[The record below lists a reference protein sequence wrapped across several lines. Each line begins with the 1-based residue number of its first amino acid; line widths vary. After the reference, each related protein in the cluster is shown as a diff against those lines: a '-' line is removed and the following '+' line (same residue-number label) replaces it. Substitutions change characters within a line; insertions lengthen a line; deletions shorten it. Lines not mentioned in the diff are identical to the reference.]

1 MTEADV
7 APGEAVTRRPPVAT
21 EVDAAGRPRAKLA
34 VVAAGGTGGHLFP
47 AQALS
52 QVLVDRGWRVVLA
65 SDERVQTLSA
75 DFPAERRIPLSAA
88 TFKPGDPL
96 GAVKAGGAILRG
108 VMQARAELASLQP
121 AVVIGFG
128 GYPSLPALIAAIS
141 QGRRTM
147 IHEQNAVMGR
157 ANRLLAPFVTQIACA
172 FPTLQKAPAKVAA
185 RAVVV
190 GNPLRPEIR
199 ALYDKPYEPPTD
211 ALRLLVTGGSQGAR
225 LLSETVP
232 KAVALLPE
240 ALRGRLKVQQQTRA
254 ESIETATATYRGAG
268 VEAEIAPFFD
278 HMAERLGA
286 AHLTIGR
293 AGAGT
298 VCEIAVA
305 GRPAILA
312 PLKIALDDDQGQN
325 ARLLAD
331 VGAAEVLRED
341 ALSPESLAAAL
352 QRLLGDPAKL
362 AAMAAAAHAVA
373 KPDAADRLADLVEKT
388 AAS

>member
-1 MTEADV
+1 MSEA
-7 APGEAVTRRPPVAT
+7 PSG
-21 EVDAAGRPRAKLA
+21 KLA

-47 AQALS
+47 AQALA
-52 QVLVDRGWRVVLA
+52 QALTARGWRVVLA
-65 SDERVQTLSA
+65 TDERVQTLSA
-75 DFPAERRIPLSAA
+75 SFPAERRIPLSAA

-96 GAVKAGGAILRG
+96 GAGKAGVAILRG
-108 VMQARAELASLQP
+108 VMQARAELSALKP

-128 GYPSLPALIAAIS
+128 GYPSLPALLAAIS
-141 QGRRTM
+141 QGRKTI

-157 ANRLLAPFVTQIACA
+157 ANRLLAAFVTQIACA

-190 GNPLRPEIR
+190 GNPVRPEIR
-199 ALYDKPYEPPTD
+199 ALFDRAYTPPAD
-211 ALRLLVTGGSQGAR
+211 ELRLLVTGGSQGAR

-254 ESIETATATYRGAG
+254 ESIEGATATYRAAG
-268 VEAEIAPFFD
+268 VDAEIAPFFD
-278 HMAERLGA
+278 RMAERLAA
-286 AHLTIGR
+286 AHMMIGR
-293 AGAGT
+293 AGAST

-305 GRPAILA
+305 GRPAILV

-325 ARLLAD
+325 ARLLAEA
-331 VGAAEVLRED
+331 GAAEVLRED
-341 ALSPESLAAAL
+341 ALTAESLAAAL
-352 QRLLGDPAKL
+352 QRLLEDPAKL
-362 AAMAAAAHAVA
+362 AQMAAAAHAVA

-388 AAS
+388 AA